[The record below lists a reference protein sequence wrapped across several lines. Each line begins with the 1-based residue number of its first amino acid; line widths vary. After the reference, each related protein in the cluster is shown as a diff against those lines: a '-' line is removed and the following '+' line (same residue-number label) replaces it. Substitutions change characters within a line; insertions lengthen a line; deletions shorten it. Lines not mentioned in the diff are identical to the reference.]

1 MLKKIALFCVILLG
15 FSSNVYAEGYCSV
28 EDINRVKNDIKN
40 IKIEYEYR
48 TDTAMK
54 GLFDIIITGVTDDVV
69 IKENSK
75 GWVHTS
81 DSIVNGEIRLEA
93 VSGSDFKFD
102 IYYERCNNMLVDTIN
117 VNVPKYNYYSE
128 FDECDGL
135 DIKEVKVCDPWYQEE
150 LTDETFM
157 DAIKKYN
164 DSQKQ
169 EEKEENLHDN
179 IKLILDF
186 IKNNYIYMIGALV
199 IIGVI
204 VSVIIIKRKRAQL
217 D

>member
-1 MLKKIALFCVILLG
+1 MFKKIVVFCTLLLA
-15 FSSNVYAEGYCSV
+15 FAPKTLAEGYCSV
-28 EDINRVKNDIKN
+28 DDINRVKNDVKN
-40 IKIEYEYR
+40 IKIDFEYR
-48 TDTAMK
+48 TDTALK

-69 IKENSK
+69 IKEDSK
-75 GWVHTS
+75 NWIHTS
-81 DSIVNGEIRLEA
+81 DSIVNGEIRLEG
-93 VSGSDFKFD
+93 VSGSNFKFD
-102 IYYERCNNMLVDTIN
+102 IYYERCNNMLINTIN

-128 FDECDGL
+128 YEECNGI

-164 DSQKQ
+164 DSQKE

-199 IIGVI
+199 VIGV
-204 VSVIIIKRKRAQL
+204 VVAVIIIKRKRAQL